1 MAIPYKEV
9 ALTAEQ
15 KYRTEVV
22 RIGFMSSCPFFA
34 HFFYS
39 ECKEYFT
46 TDVPTAATD
55 GRRIFIN
62 PEYLMTL
69 KPMEGVFVYAHEM
82 YHVVS
87 RHPQRMKH
95 YLETGKLGDL
105 PFEMGE
111 ANIMADYVIN
121 ADLVE
126 TGVGMMNASWLW
138 AGDVSGQELWEDV
151 YKRKYTPKPPGTGRG
166 GGGSGKGGTTWSN
179 SGKSN
184 KGARTDPAADAQGG
198 AFDTVLPPT
207 IDDETGREDVPTEA
221 EFKEAVARA
230 AEAAK
235 AVGKLPAG
243 MKRLIEDV
251 LEPQVDWR
259 EHIRMLMTGKLGAK
273 AETWAK
279 PNRRYAAFGALTR
292 TPFPIMPGRRGYGA
306 DTVAVAVDTSGS
318 IGKHE
323 LDAFMAEVSGVLA
336 DVKPRRIIV
345 IGCDARVSQV
355 DELANSD
362 DLQALRVRGIKG
374 GGGTRFE
381 PPFEYLAEHDI
392 KPESMIYLTDM
403 LGSFPSEPPA
413 YPVIWAATTDHKAP
427 FGDVVRIKV

>member
-39 ECKEYFT
+39 ECSEYFT
-46 TDVPTAATD
+46 LDIPTAATD

-62 PEYLMTL
+62 PEYLMSL

-95 YLETGKLGDL
+95 YLAEGKLGKH
-105 PFEMGE
+105 PYEQQEG
-111 ANIMADYVIN
+111 NIMADYVIN

-126 TGVGMMNASWLW
+126 TGVGMINASWLW

-151 YKRKYTPKPPGTGRG
+151 YARKYKAKPPGQ
-166 GGGSGKGGTTWSN
+166 GGSGQGPGRGTTWAD

-184 KGARTDPAADAQGG
+184 RGARTDTRADAQGG
-198 AFDTVLPPT
+198 SFDTVLPPT
-207 IDDETGREDVPTEA
+207 IDDDTGKEDVPTET

-235 AVGKLPAG
+235 TVGKLPAG
-243 MKRLIEDV
+243 MKRLIEEV

-345 IGCDARVSQV
+345 IGCDASVSQV
-355 DELANSD
+355 DELAD
-362 DLQALRVRGIKG
+362 AEDLQALRVKGIKG

-381 PPFEYLAEHDI
+381 PPFEYLAKENI
-392 KPESMIYLTDM
+392 KPESLIYLTDM
-403 LGSFPSEPPA
+403 LGSFPNDPPA
-413 YPVIWAATTDHKAP
+413 YPVIWAATTDQKAP